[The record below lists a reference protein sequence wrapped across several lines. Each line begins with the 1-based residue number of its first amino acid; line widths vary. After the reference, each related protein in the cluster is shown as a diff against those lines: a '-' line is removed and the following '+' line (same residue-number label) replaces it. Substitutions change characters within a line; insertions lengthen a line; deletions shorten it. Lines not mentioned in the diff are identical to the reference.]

1 MDPGSTLTNLIVPQ
15 NTGNVLRRTLAHGV
29 TCNNIIRTTF
39 LSPGQ
44 LFSLPEKP
52 KLTFNAQNSS
62 KLHIKF
68 SYYFTESTV
77 YPNYKERSI
86 NAEYEKSGRLSSESK
101 HTVWAKY
108 SYLMLEE
115 VIAVL

>member
-1 MDPGSTLTNLIVPQ
+1 ML
-15 NTGNVLRRTLAHGV
+15 GV

-44 LFSLPEKP
+44 LFSLPEIP
-52 KLTFNAQNSS
+52 KLTFDAQNSS

-68 SYYFTESTV
+68 SYYFTESTL

-86 NAEYEKSGRLSSESK
+86 NAEYGNSCCLSRESQ

-108 SYLMLEE
+108 SYFMLEE

>member
-1 MDPGSTLTNLIVPQ
+1 MEL
-15 NTGNVLRRTLAHGV
+15 LA
-29 TCNNIIRTTF
+29 NIIKTMF

-44 LFSLPEKP
+44 LSSLPEIP
-52 KLTFNAQNSS
+52 KLTFDAQNSS

-68 SYYFTESTV
+68 SYHFTESLL

-86 NAEYEKSGRLSSESK
+86 NAEYENSCRLSTESK

-108 SYLMLEE
+108 SYLMLEK